1 MFALLS
7 AIFSY
12 KILQQLFQSER
23 LELTECRPRFGEK
36 KVEFTLLAIIV
47 IFQVFYLKL
56 AIWPCLVAKLR
67 FRNELH
73 VNAVQK
79 RSLDQ
84 FNKECETLTK
94 QELAKLLKTPEY

>member
-7 AIFSY
+7 AFFGY
-12 KILQQLFQSER
+12 KILQQLFNSER
-23 LELTECRPRFGEK
+23 LELTECRPQFGEK

-67 FRNELH
+67 SRNEFH

-84 FNKECETLTK
+84 FNRECETLTK
-94 QELAKLLKTPEY
+94 QELAKLVKTLEY